1 MPSCSRTVNPRNVE
15 IVFTEE
21 DHKYRSRV
29 GGDRIEYTSI
39 TRFVG
44 NCFPPF
50 DPTGSIAER
59 CASREGISVAEIQER
74 WRLNAKESCDFGT
87 KVHSICEDVLLG
99 REIRE
104 RNPVSEKETKTFRVA
119 ENVARTFR
127 QKVDVL
133 GVEKIVFD
141 ERLGLAGT
149 VDFLARSR
157 KNGKYLIL
165 DWKTNKEI
173 ETENKYGKFGL
184 PPLGDIPD
192 CNFWHYALQ
201 LSAYQFML
209 KFGGYV
215 GKDEEFQRFI
225 IHLTPDGYRL
235 YELPDLTDRI
245 RDVIIWNFAKDHSL
259 GKVVSIVE

>member
-1 MPSCSRTVNPRNVE
+1 MPSCSKTVNPRNVE
-15 IVFTEE
+15 IVFTED
-21 DHKYRSRV
+21 DHKYRSIV
-29 GGDRIEYTSI
+29 DGNTIEYTSI

-44 NCFPPF
+44 GCFPPF

-59 CASREGISVAEIQER
+59 CAAKEGISVREIQER

-99 REIRE
+99 RQIRE
-104 RNPVSEKETKTFRVA
+104 RNPINEKETKTFSVA
-119 ENVARTFR
+119 ERIAKTLK

-173 ETENKYGKFGL
+173 ETENKYSKFGL
-184 PPLGDIPD
+184 PPLEDVPD

-215 GKDEEFQRFI
+215 EAGSEFQRFI
-225 IHLTPDGYRL
+225 VHLTPSGHRL
-235 YELPDLTDRI
+235 YELPDLTDRV
-245 RDVIIWNFAKDHSL
+245 RDVIIWKFSKNGSL
-259 GKVVSIVE
+259 GKIFPAV